1 MLSSHISD
9 FLRNFRT
16 YDAAVT
22 AADQSGEVIRVH
34 AVTSRLGGLY
44 ERMRYFVDHKEE
56 HTIRRSAI
64 ERMLKRKMVFE
75 QQKEIGRSLV
85 HELVS
90 AGYLP
95 NQNATE
101 RAGAEVQRIAR
112 TYMALERGVRSR
124 TSDPKVLAPIISL
137 AASEIEALW
146 YATAGDDLIAKTFYE
161 SVRPQITGNDGALS
175 ADELNEQVYVAC
187 RRTLLRND
195 DQAIRYAFWCD
206 VRSQPADENLSV
218 MPAED
223 EGVSAS
229 VERYLSF
236 AEQMKNV
243 LNHPIAGQLTAKLR
257 NHAIYFTLVREMA
270 EAHGAAAERIMGDP
284 KLLARETEQ
293 LLKPKYE
300 KANQRARQSG
310 IRAVI
315 YIMCTKILLAVGGEL
330 PYEFFILHAVNYPA
344 LAINIV
350 FHPMLLLI
358 MTWSIAPL
366 GAENTRLILEGMREI
381 LYGENL
387 PADRHGQQ
395 PIRLSV
401 KKSKGALH
409 LFFGVCYA
417 VLVCAV
423 FGLIAWGLY
432 RLHFNPISAALFLFF
447 LTVVS
452 YLGFRVRYTAQ
463 QWRVRIS
470 EDEGGLALFASALTL
485 PIVRVGRWMSKT
497 FSSIN
502 LLIFVMDFIIE
513 TPFKLLLKFFDG
525 FLSFLKEKKEETY

>member
-1 MLSSHISD
+1 M
-9 FLRNFRT
+9 
-16 YDAAVT
+16 
-22 AADQSGEVIRVH
+22 IRVH

-64 ERMLKRKMVFE
+64 ERMLKRKLVFE
-75 QQKEIGRSLV
+75 QQKEVGRSLV

-95 NQNATE
+95 NESATE
-101 RAGAEVQRIAR
+101 RAAAQVQRIAHA
-112 TYMALERGVRSR
+112 YAALERAVRSR
-124 TSDPKVLAPIISL
+124 TSDQKILAPIIGL

-146 YATAGDDLIAKTFYE
+146 YGTVIDDLIAKAFYE
-161 SVRPQITGNDGALS
+161 SIRPRVSCDAPLS
-175 ADELNEQVYVAC
+175 EEELNAQVYIAC

-195 DQAIRYAFWCD
+195 DQVIRYAFWCD
-206 VRSQPADENLSV
+206 VRSQPADENLSIE
-218 MPAED
+218 PEED
-223 EGVSAS
+223 ESSAIS
-229 VERYLSF
+229 ADRYILF
-236 AEQMKNV
+236 AKRMHIA
-243 LNHPIAGQLTAKLR
+243 LNHPLGNQFSVKLR
-257 NHAIYFTLVREMA
+257 NHAIYFALIREIA
-270 EAHGAAAERIMGDP
+270 ETHGAATERIMGDP
-284 KLLARETEQ
+284 ELLAREAEQ

-300 KANQRARQSG
+300 KTNRRARQSG

-315 YIMCTKILLAVGGEL
+315 YIMCTKILLAAGGEL
-330 PYEFFILHAVNYPA
+330 PYEIFILHAVNYPA
-344 LAINIV
+344 LAINII
-350 FHPMLLLI
+350 FHPLLLLA

-366 GAENTRLILEGMREI
+366 GAENTRLVLAGMREI
-381 LYGENL
+381 LYGENKQL
-387 PADRHGQQ
+387 
-395 PIRLSV
+395 IRLNS

-409 LFFGVCYA
+409 LFFGACYA
-417 VLVCAV
+417 VLVCAI

-432 RLHFNPISAALFLFF
+432 RLHFNPVSAALFLFF

-470 EDEGGLALFASALTL
+470 EDEGGLSLFVSALTL

-502 LLIFVMDFIIE
+502 LLVFIMDFIIE